1 MIRGYGLAR
10 KASRHELLGSWTTAR
25 FGNSACGG
33 EAGLPEPF
41 VAKVKA
47 LLPCK
52 GLSAANFCSSCDV
65 EGYRLQGFASRATL
79 WTCYRCPK
87 ALQRPPFRMN
97 RAFAVGIYAARRAKP
112 CRKWPPTLHEDQNLA
127 LHTGLV
133 FLSAAA
139 KQRGIS
145 SAAMNIA
152 DALAHPAGEPERP
165 PESFAVRV

>member
-10 KASRHELLGSWTTAR
+10 RASRHELLGSWTTAR

-52 GLSAANFCSSCDV
+52 GLSAANFCSSCGV

-112 CRKWPPTLHEDQNLA
+112 CRKWPPTLHEGQNLA
-127 LHTGLV
+127 G
-133 FLSAAA
+133 SGP
-139 KQRGIS
+139 QRCTKTKTLRCTPGWFSYLLLRS
-145 SAAMNIA
+145 SAGY
-152 DALAHPAGEPERP
+152 HQQQ
-165 PESFAVRV
+165 